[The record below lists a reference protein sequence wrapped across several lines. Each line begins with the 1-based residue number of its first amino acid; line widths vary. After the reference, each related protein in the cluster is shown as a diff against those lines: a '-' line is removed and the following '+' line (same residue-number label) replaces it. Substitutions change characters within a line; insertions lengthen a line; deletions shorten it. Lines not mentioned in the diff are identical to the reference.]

1 MPAGED
7 VSVSGMVQTGDGA
20 PIHMIK
26 VTIYRED
33 REVAHAF
40 TEEGGKYV
48 MSVAKGKPIT
58 VRFDTHFSLNNAKD
72 WHPSVVA
79 NVSAMKDVAVDRVL
93 LRVGHGDGF
102 TAFIDA
108 LSGYEF
114 GAFCEDRGPQSGLC
128 PVCSGASGTNE
139 ASHQYPA
146 GVPKKA
152 CRAFSRTGP
161 RAVRG
166 VERCSERAVR
176 ITLGSLSSPP

>member
-7 VSVSGMVQTGDGA
+7 VSVSGIVQTGDGA
-20 PIHMIK
+20 PIQMIK

-40 TEEGGKYV
+40 TGENGKYV

-58 VRFDTHFSLNNAKD
+58 IRFDTHYSLNNAKE

-102 TAFIDA
+102 TTFIDA

-114 GAFCEDRGPQSGLC
+114 GAFCEEREANQAYAQSAAERLVQMKLPISILQEFQRKLADHFRERARGP
-128 PVCSGASGTNE
+128 
-139 ASHQYPA
+139 
-146 GVPKKA
+146 
-152 CRAFSRTGP
+152 
-161 RAVRG
+161 
-166 VERCSERAVR
+166 
-176 ITLGSLSSPP
+176 

>member
-7 VSVSGMVQTGDGA
+7 VSVSGMVQSGDGA
-20 PIHMIK
+20 PIPMIK
-26 VTIYRED
+26 VTIYRDD

-40 TEEGGKYV
+40 TGEEGKYV

-58 VRFDTHFSLNNAKD
+58 IRFDTHYSLNNAKD

-102 TAFIDA
+102 TGFIDA

-114 GAFCEDRGPQSGLC
+114 AAYCEDRDPDKAYAQSAAERLGPMKLPITILQEFQRKL
-128 PVCSGASGTNE
+128 AD
-139 ASHQYPA
+139 HF
-146 GVPKKA
+146 
-152 CRAFSRTGP
+152 R
-161 RAVRG
+161 
-166 VERCSERAVR
+166 ERAR
-176 ITLGSLSSPP
+176 GP

>member
-7 VSVSGMVQTGDGA
+7 VSVSGMVQSGDGA
-20 PIHMIK
+20 PIHTIK

-40 TEEGGKYV
+40 TSEDGKYV

-114 GAFCEDRGPQSGLC
+114 GAFCEDRDPNQAYAQSAAERLGPMKLPISILQEFQRKL
-128 PVCSGASGTNE
+128 AE
-139 ASHQYPA
+139 HF
-146 GVPKKA
+146 
-152 CRAFSRTGP
+152 R
-161 RAVRG
+161 
-166 VERCSERAVR
+166 ERAR
-176 ITLGSLSSPP
+176 GP

>member
-40 TEEGGKYV
+40 TGENGKYV

-58 VRFDTHFSLNNAKD
+58 IRFDTHYSLNNAKE

-102 TAFIDA
+102 TTFIDA
-108 LSGYEF
+108 LSGYKF
-114 GAFCEDRGPQSGLC
+114 GAFCEEREPNQAYAQSAAERLGPMKLPISILQEFQRKL
-128 PVCSGASGTNE
+128 AN
-139 ASHQYPA
+139 HF
-146 GVPKKA
+146 
-152 CRAFSRTGP
+152 R
-161 RAVRG
+161 
-166 VERCSERAVR
+166 ERA
-176 ITLGSLSSPP
+176 GGP

>member
-40 TEEGGKYV
+40 TGENGKYV

-58 VRFDTHFSLNNAKD
+58 IRFDTHYSLNNAKE

-102 TAFIDA
+102 TTFIDA

-114 GAFCEDRGPQSGLC
+114 GAFCEDREPIRLMLNLQRSVWG
-128 PVCSGASGTNE
+128 
-139 ASHQYPA
+139 
-146 GVPKKA
+146 
-152 CRAFSRTGP
+152 R
-161 RAVRG
+161 
-166 VERCSERAVR
+166 
-176 ITLGSLSSPP
+176 

>member
-20 PIHMIK
+20 PIYMIK

-40 TEEGGKYV
+40 TGENGKYV

-58 VRFDTHFSLNNAKD
+58 IRFDTHYSLTNAKE

-79 NVSAMKDVAVDRVL
+79 NVSAMRDVAVDRVL
-93 LRVGHGDGF
+93 LRVGHGDSF
-102 TAFIDA
+102 TTFIDA

-114 GAFCEDRGPQSGLC
+114 GAFCEEREPNQAYAQSAAERLGSMKLPISILQEFQRKLADHFRERARGP
-128 PVCSGASGTNE
+128 
-139 ASHQYPA
+139 
-146 GVPKKA
+146 
-152 CRAFSRTGP
+152 
-161 RAVRG
+161 
-166 VERCSERAVR
+166 
-176 ITLGSLSSPP
+176 